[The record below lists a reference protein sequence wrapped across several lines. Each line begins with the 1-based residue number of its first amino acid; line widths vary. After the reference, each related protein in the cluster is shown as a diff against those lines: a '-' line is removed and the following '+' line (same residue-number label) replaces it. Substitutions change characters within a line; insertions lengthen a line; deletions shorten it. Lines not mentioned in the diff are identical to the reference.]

1 MNLKTV
7 LLGFLA
13 RENLTG
19 YEMKRLM
26 EKSVG
31 FFFGASYGSIYPALK
46 DLEEAGLVRSTL
58 VVQEERPNKKVYEI
72 TTSGRSLFRERLAE
86 GALADDNYRSEL
98 LMHLFF
104 GDEHDP
110 ERLVVMIREYERRY
124 RAKLESLRGV
134 EEEFGEVMSPYQK
147 MCLESGLSH
156 YRCRLDWA
164 AGVEEQV
171 RALAGTEPDASLVPE
186 EERR

>member
-13 RENLTG
+13 REDLTG
-19 YEMKRLM
+19 YELKHLM
-26 EKSVG
+26 ERSVG
-31 FFFGASYGSIYPALK
+31 YFFGASYASIYPALK
-46 DLEEAGLVRSTL
+46 GLEEAGLVRSTL

-72 TTSGRSLFRERLAE
+72 TPPGRALFRERLAQE
-86 GALADDNYRSEL
+86 SPADDNYRSEL

-104 GDEHDP
+104 GEEHDP
-110 ERLVVMIREYERRY
+110 ERLLAMIRDYEDRF

-134 EEEFGEVMSPYQK
+134 EEEFGEVMSPYQR
-147 MCLESGLSH
+147 MCLQSGVSH
-156 YRCRLDWA
+156 YRGRLEWA

-171 RALAGTEPDASLVPE
+171 RALSGAEAVPK
-186 EERR
+186 ERR

>member
-13 RENLTG
+13 REDLTG
-19 YEMKRLM
+19 YEIKHLM
-26 EKSVG
+26 ERSVG

-72 TTSGRSLFRERLAE
+72 TPSGRDLFHERLAE
-86 GALADDNYRSEL
+86 GTPANDNYRSEF

-110 ERLVVMIREYERRY
+110 EKLVGMIRDYQERY
-124 RAKLESLRGV
+124 LAKLESLRGV
-134 EEEFGEVMSPYQK
+134 EEEFGEVMSPYQR
-147 MCLESGLSH
+147 MCLQSGVSH
-156 YRCRLDWA
+156 YRSRLDWA
-164 AGVEEQV
+164 AGVEQQV
-171 RALAGTEPDASLVPE
+171 RILAGTEPNASPVVE
-186 EERR
+186 EGR